1 MPVQARS
8 VQAAR
13 TPSAVGTVIC
23 ILHGWLLEGS
33 GSNLWTR
40 SIVTALARAG
50 ETVHLMC
57 QENHPELYDCIAE
70 AFRYDE
76 HGTRQQVFVR
86 ESPYPGRCII
96 HHPWIGETLP
106 VFVWDEYEEYE
117 DVVPMIDLP
126 DSEVEAYIDRN
137 VDVLVG
143 IVRDYGITAI
153 HANHAVPMSI
163 VAQRVRRETGVPYA
177 IMPHGSGIEYA
188 VNKDRWFAGH
198 AASAFVDAERIFVIG
213 SEMRHRVKEVFPHV
227 PDLDDKFVELHL
239 GVDTSQFD
247 LVARHDRPARITRL
261 HESLA
266 GADRGKKRWQSEGM
280 LAGLSASMSVQEMRR
295 LFLESADYDGKLPD
309 EDVEE
314 KLGTIDWM
322 MNPTL
327 LFTGR
332 IISMKGIQTVI
343 AALPVILER
352 VPDLRLIVVGHG
364 PLREPMEA
372 LVSALESGDTALA
385 RKIIAWGKA
394 LEGDPDGDP
403 STHELVDVSRFL
415 AALETLGELN
425 AYFELGRSRVR
436 SKNVV
441 FTGYLTHSQLRHLF
455 PCCDV
460 GVFPSIVREAGPL
473 VFLEALASGCF
484 PLGTYFGGMKASID
498 SAATVV
504 PPDTAQ
510 LMKID
515 PDNAVADIAAHL
527 PRALE
532 EGPLYREAL
541 AGLARDKYDWTSVAT
556 VLKRE
561 LGALK
566 PHLT

>member
-1 MPVQARS
+1 M
-8 VQAAR
+8 
-13 TPSAVGTVIC
+13 IC

-50 ETVHLMC
+50 ETVHLVC
-57 QENHPELYDCIAE
+57 QENHPDLYDCIAE
-70 AFRYDE
+70 AYRYDE
-76 HGTRQQVFVR
+76 EGARHEVFVR
-86 ESPYPGRCII
+86 ETPYPGRCII
-96 HHPWIGETLP
+96 HHPWIGDKLP

-126 DSEVEAYIDRN
+126 DAEVEAYVNRN
-137 VDVLVG
+137 VNVLLG

-163 VAQRVRRETGVPYA
+163 VAQRVRRETGVPFA

-188 VNKDRWFAGH
+188 VKKDRWFAGH
-198 AASAFVDAERIFVIG
+198 AASAFVDAARIFVIG
-213 SEMRHRVKEVFPHV
+213 SEMRQRVKAVFPHV
-227 PDLDDKFVELHL
+227 PDLDEKFVELHL

-247 LVARHDRPARITRL
+247 LVAKHDRPARIGRL
-261 HESLA
+261 REVLA
-266 GADRGKKRWQSEGM
+266 GANRGKRREQSEQM
-280 LAGLSASMSVQEMRR
+280 LARLSASMTVKEMRE
-295 LFLESADYDGKLPD
+295 LFLESAHYNGKLPD
-309 EDVEE
+309 EDLEE

-322 MNPTL
+322 VNPTL

-343 AALPVILER
+343 VALPLILER
-352 VPDLRLIVVGHG
+352 VPDMRLIVVGHG
-364 PLREPMEA
+364 PMREPMEA
-372 LVSALESGDTALA
+372 LVSALKSGDTALA
-385 RKIIAWGKA
+385 LKIIEWGKA
-394 LEGDPDGDP
+394 LEGDPDGDA
-403 STHELVDVSRFL
+403 STHNLADVSNFL
-415 AALETLGELN
+415 AALEARGEVDH
-425 AYFELGRSRVR
+425 YFQLGRRFVLSE
-436 SKNVV
+436 NVI
-441 FTGYLTHSQLRHLF
+441 FTGYLNHSQLRHLF

-484 PLGTYFGGMKASID
+484 PLGTYFGGMRASID

-504 PPDTAQ
+504 PPEIAR

-515 PDNAVADIAAHL
+515 PDNSVGDIASHV
-527 PRALE
+527 PRALT
-532 EGPLYREAL
+532 EGSQYRETL
-541 AGLARDKYDWTSVAT
+541 AKLARDKYDWTSVAT

-561 LGALK
+561 LGSLS
-566 PHLT
+566 